1 MNAVSG
7 SNETSSINRKG
18 ATMIAVPRIRM
29 ACSARRAGRRIWL
42 GAFRGV
48 RSVVTVIVCVITGFV
63 TTWLT
68 VDFDFSKDL
77 VASILTVLI
86 AAQASYLAFFKPTKV
101 APAIERATSGGD
113 SGP

>member
-1 MNAVSG
+1 MAGNLEMWSALVG
-7 SNETSSINRKG
+7 WFLP
-18 ATMIAVPRIRM
+18 MLIAVIQQPRW
-29 ACSARRAGRRIWL
+29 SNT
-42 GAFRGV
+42 V